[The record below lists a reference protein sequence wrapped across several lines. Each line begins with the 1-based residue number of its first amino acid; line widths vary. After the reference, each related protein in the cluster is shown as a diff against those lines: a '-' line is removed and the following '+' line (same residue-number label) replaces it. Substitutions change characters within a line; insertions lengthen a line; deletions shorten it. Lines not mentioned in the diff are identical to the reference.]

1 MSEVNENSLV
11 DHQTDAKNVDTSEIT
26 YKDYYDDNKKLYR
39 KGKKLIPNNTYT
51 INGHQYTTNHIGAIV
66 SAKAESLRLKTH
78 KRRRKIK
85 DSLDDIGKGFQK
97 SSDNRG
103 HLIADQFGGANGLE
117 NIIPQNAN
125 VNGGDFKDLED
136 ELADFVKAGKKV
148 TYELQLNYFDK
159 ESYRPDE
166 ITVKYTVDDIESEK
180 TFDNP

>member
-1 MSEVNENSLV
+1 MQEENDNSLANI
-11 DHQTDAKNVDTSEIT
+11 QTDAKNVDTSEIT
-26 YKDYYDDNKKLYR
+26 YKAYYDDNNKLYR
-39 KGKKLIPNNTYT
+39 RGQKLIPNNTYT
-51 INGHQYTTNHIGAIV
+51 INGYQYTTNNIGAIV

-85 DSLDDIGKGFQK
+85 DSLDDIGKGFQT

-103 HLIADQFGGANGLE
+103 HLIADRFGGSNGLE

-125 VNGGDFKDLED
+125 VNGGDFNDLED
-136 ELADFVKAGKKV
+136 ELAGFIREGKQV

-166 ITVKYTVDDIESEK
+166 ITVKYTIDDTEYEK
-180 TFDNP
+180 TFHNP